1 MPKFR
6 TQTALAMR
14 GRLQGTQSAPNSPF
28 QRHYDEARAKGLDM
42 EEAICWA
49 SSKCYH
55 SLDSN
60 TFDCAQYEQYNHGH
74 PCPCERWLKGPVK

>member
-6 TQTALAMR
+6 IETALAMR
-14 GRLQGTQSAPNSPF
+14 GRLQGAQSAPISPF
-28 QRHYDEARAKGLDM
+28 QRYYDEARAKGLDT

-55 SLDSN
+55 DVESN